1 MHIKNWIIK
10 FPVHVAAREREEV
23 ILKQSEEKEP
33 LPDKEADQMAWV
45 RAVNQHKAIAE
56 EIIEISDSQYGDIW
70 KIFLQV
76 CCMKDTA
83 AKTKQQIRITA
94 MPKYLGLIMRCRGW
108 QCFQKRLRWK
118 KQDSSE
124 KMKKGWQ
131 GNSENCRDV

>member
-70 KIFLQV
+70 KIFCKSAV
-76 CCMKDTA
+76 
-83 AKTKQQIRITA
+83 
-94 MPKYLGLIMRCRGW
+94 
-108 QCFQKRLRWK
+108 
-118 KQDSSE
+118 
-124 KMKKGWQ
+124 
-131 GNSENCRDV
+131 